1 MLVAEFEGLRLGPT
15 LPEGHVG
22 ITAAVRQA
30 KLRPESADRYPT
42 LPARMWT
49 SATYLAELV
58 ASFRGMQSRPPDR
71 DRMLTEADFEFRGG
85 IPRWWG
91 GLFERTRT
99 GELTY
104 SG

>member
-1 MLVAEFEGLRLGPT
+1 
-15 LPEGHVG
+15 VG
-22 ITAAVRQA
+22 NTATVRQA
-30 KLRPESADRYPT
+30 KLRPESAERYPT

-49 SATYLAELV
+49 SATWLAELV
-58 ASFRGMQSRPPDR
+58 ASFRGAQSGTPDK
-71 DRMLTEADFEFRGG
+71 DRILTEADFEFRGG

-99 GELTY
+99 GELRY